1 MVQAVYTV
9 QSHLNEAF
17 PHISAAN
24 TYPGSSFRWSA
35 KSSGCW
41 WATSARC
48 QDVDDADFEEM
59 CTVLSIEVPVISTH
73 SVFSVYQPDL
83 PPPMLKPGHGID
95 AINEIND
102 ISEDVEEVVKV
113 PTEAEFVH
121 PPTSPQQVSSLSK
134 SPHEQW
140 CTCTTQCTHIPPK
153 VYPRNSDWS
162 FLLKSWKVKAWSG
175 SMRLV
180 W

>member
-24 TYPGSSFRWSA
+24 TYPGSSFRWSEQHP
-35 KSSGCW
+35 
-41 WATSARC
+41 

-59 CTVLSIEVPVISTH
+59 CTVLSVKAPVISNN

-83 PPPMLKPGHGID
+83 PPPMIKPGHAID

-134 SPHEQW
+134 SPW
-140 CTCTTQCTHIPPK
+140 TWTL
-153 VYPRNSDWS
+153 VYLYNTMHPYSS
-162 FLLKSWKVKAWSG
+162 LSLY
-175 SMRLV
+175 
-180 W
+180 